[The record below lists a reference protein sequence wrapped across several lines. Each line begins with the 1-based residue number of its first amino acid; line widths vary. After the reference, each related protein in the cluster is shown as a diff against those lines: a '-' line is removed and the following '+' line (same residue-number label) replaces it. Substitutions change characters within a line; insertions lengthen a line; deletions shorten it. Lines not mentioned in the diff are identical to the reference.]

1 MQRGEKIAFEILSA
15 TFNFGPRI
23 LPMKIAL
30 LHTRLLRKGGLETR
44 LFSYLEY
51 LHAAGHSVTVVVG
64 KVGKDARVPDGVRVV
79 RLPMWWVPS
88 TWLHPV
94 FDYFLG
100 RVVARGN
107 FDFVLS
113 LTKSTHQDAILAA
126 GNHPGFLRS
135 RPDRRV
141 RRKDRIM
148 IEMERRGFNH
158 TPHVLACSQMMK
170 DELVEFFG
178 TPAENIEVLLPPTD
192 TRRFNPGL
200 KSRREEFRKKFGLDP
215 AKKSFAFV
223 SVSHKR
229 KGLPLLLEVFRGLT
243 HQPVELVIAGSP
255 PEKKLPPN
263 VKYLGF
269 VREVEELYAAAD
281 VTVHPAGYE
290 PYGQIISESILCG
303 TPVLISHMV
312 GAKDVVS
319 AREGLVVQGFDVAEW
334 AAAVMKMA
342 TGEFDIPADFA
353 GRHGLR
359 LEDHMARILA
369 IAEKTNV

>member
-1 MQRGEKIAFEILSA
+1 M
-15 TFNFGPRI
+15 P
-23 LPMKIAL
+23 
-30 LHTRLLRKGGLETR
+30 
-44 LFSYLEY
+44 
-51 LHAAGHSVTVVVG
+51 
-64 KVGKDARVPDGVRVV
+64 ARVLLQDFTGVPCVV
-79 RLPMWWVPS
+79 
-88 TWLHPV
+88 
-94 FDYFLG
+94 D
-100 RVVARGN
+100 
-107 FDFVLS
+107 
-113 LTKSTHQDAILAA
+113 LAA
-126 GNHPGFLRS
+126 MRDGIVALGGR
-135 RPDRRV
+135 
-141 RRKDRIM
+141 
-148 IEMERRGFNH
+148 
-158 TPHVLACSQMMK
+158 
-170 DELVEFFG
+170 
-178 TPAENIEVLLPPTD
+178 AEQV
-192 TRRFNPGL
+192 NPL
-200 KSRREEFRKKFGLDP
+200 
-215 AKKSFAFV
+215 
-223 SVSHKR
+223 
-229 KGLPLLLEVFRGLT
+229 
-243 HQPVELVIAGSP
+243 QPVELVIAGSP

-281 VTVHPAGYE
+281 VAVHPAGYE